1 MLENITFTFDLN
13 LLALAGK
20 VYIVPVWL
28 IQCGAYFTRNSDVP
42 LPDLCVGYDIPIPV
56 AIHFIPGMSNLRQFY
71 FQLNHC
77 EGVES
82 LLLHPFKLRALL
94 LSTIEVK

>member
-1 MLENITFTFDLN
+1 ML
-13 LLALAGK
+13 ARAGK
-20 VYIVPVWL
+20 VYILPVWL
-28 IQCGAYFTRNSDVP
+28 IQCGAYFMRNPDVS
-42 LPDLCVGYDIPIPV
+42 LPDLCVDYGIPIAL
-56 AIHFIPGMSNLRQFY
+56 AIQFIPGMSNLRQFY
-71 FQLNHC
+71 FQPNHC

>member
-1 MLENITFTFDLN
+1 M
-13 LLALAGK
+13 GK
-20 VYIVPVWL
+20 VYIVSVWL
-28 IQCGAYFTRNSDVP
+28 LQCGAYFMRNPDVS
-42 LPDLCVGYDIPIPV
+42 LPYLCVYYNVPIAL

-71 FQLNHC
+71 FQFNHC

-82 LLLHPFKLRALL
+82 LLLHPFKLKALL